1 MSPDRSKHAVC
12 LQHVRF
18 EGPGVFKRLL
28 EKCGY
33 QVEQRVVPEAGLPAG
48 PGEFLLV
55 MGGPMSV
62 NDPDPWINEE
72 LTFIRQAVNAGV
84 PYLGICLGSQFLAK
98 ALGAKVYPG
107 PALEMGMTA
116 IRLTSEGAKDAA
128 FCTAPDPW
136 EVFEWHGEVFD
147 LPDGAVALAVSD
159 VCLQAFRYG
168 ERAYGILFHAE
179 LERSGI
185 EALCRECPADLARAN
200 RSAREVFVRAELH
213 LHHLHAWADRLIQRL
228 ARSGWQ

>member
-1 MSPDRSKHAVC
+1 MRAVC

-28 EKCGY
+28 EKYGHCI
-33 QVEQRVVPEAGLPAG
+33 EQRVVPEAGLPTS

-62 NDPDPWINEE
+62 NDAEPWINEE

-107 PALEMGMTA
+107 PALEVGMTP
-116 IRLTSEGAKDAA
+116 IRLTPEGRKDAV
-128 FCTAPDPW
+128 FRSVPDPW

-147 LPDGAVALAVSD
+147 LPSGAAPLAVSD
-159 VCLQAFRYG
+159 VCPQAFRFG

-179 LERSGI
+179 LERSGV
-185 EALCRECPADLARAN
+185 EALCRECPADLDRAK
-200 RSAREVFVRAELH
+200 RSAEDVITRADPNLPRLH
-213 LHHLHAWADRLIQRL
+213 TWADQLIRHL
-228 ARSGWQ
+228 TKNGRC